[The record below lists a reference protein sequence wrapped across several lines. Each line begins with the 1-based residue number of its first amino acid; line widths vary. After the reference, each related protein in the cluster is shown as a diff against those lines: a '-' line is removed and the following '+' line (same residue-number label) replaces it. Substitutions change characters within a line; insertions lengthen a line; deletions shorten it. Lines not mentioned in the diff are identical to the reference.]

1 MVELINAAELQ
12 RSTACVPGSMGQTS
26 QMERVREKLH
36 VSVIGYLIKEVNRK
50 SYEIN
55 AKYMKVLKSYQSRL
69 LNLRCRI
76 NL

>member
-1 MVELINAAELQ
+1 
-12 RSTACVPGSMGQTS
+12 
-26 QMERVREKLH
+26 MERVREKLH

-76 NL
+76 NLWQW